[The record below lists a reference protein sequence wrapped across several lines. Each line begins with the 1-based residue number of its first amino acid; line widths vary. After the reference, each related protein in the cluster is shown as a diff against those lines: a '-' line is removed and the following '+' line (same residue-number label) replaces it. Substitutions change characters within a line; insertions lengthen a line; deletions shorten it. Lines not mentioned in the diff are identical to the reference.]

1 MAFRKIA
8 LIGGGVMLMA
18 ALGLLPAFL
27 HEKNG
32 GIIALDR
39 PVPSLNTQFSD
50 KEYLMVFVGYV
61 GCRDVCSPRLES
73 LSAIYAGL
81 DGELKQKSGVLFI
94 DFAPEGDP
102 EQAERFARYFNGAFA
117 GISADKAQ
125 RQTLRRELDIYFSTD
140 AARPNEYN
148 HSDYLYLLK
157 KEQGGW
163 HLRGVLT
170 GTVWRPNDLDYL
182 FSL

>member
-1 MAFRKIA
+1 MALHKIA
-8 LIGGGVMLMA
+8 LIGGGVILMA

-39 PVPSLNTQFSD
+39 PVSSLNAQFAD

-73 LSAIYAGL
+73 LSRIYT
-81 DGELKQKSGVLFI
+81 ELEAERKQKSGVLFI

-117 GISADKAQ
+117 GISADKTR
-125 RQTLRRELDIYFSTD
+125 RQELRRELDIYFSTD
-140 AARPNEYN
+140 TARPNEYN

-170 GTVWRPNDLDYL
+170 GSRWQLDDLDYL